1 MTDTFSPG
9 SRIAAVLGCL
19 AAVLTATSTLA
30 AAPAKPASG
39 ATGGPPPPFY
49 DGAYEMGSPKARV
62 VVEEYAS
69 AVCPHCARF
78 DEDVFPAIKARYVD
92 TGKVRFVFREYLTE
106 PAEVAA
112 SAFIIA
118 RCAGKA
124 AYFKSVE
131 EIFRAQP
138 EMFSGRPGAAPV
150 DVLMRIA
157 KNNGVDAAR
166 FQACLADKAAV
177 TALQARIDHAIEV
190 DNVAGTPTV
199 LINGRKVEPDAP
211 AWTADKLGAVIDA
224 ALKASR

>member
-1 MTDTFSPG
+1 MTDPFFAPL
-9 SRIAAVLGCL
+9 RIALAIAGLAVAL
-19 AAVLTATSTLA
+19 AATPTLA
-30 AAPAKPASG
+30 APPAKPAPG
-39 ATGGPPPPFY
+39 ATAGSPAPFY
-49 DGAYEMGSPKARV
+49 DGAYEMGSPKARI

-78 DEDVFPAIKARYVD
+78 DAAVFPAIKARYVD
-92 TGKVRFVFREYLTE
+92 TGKIRFVFREYLTE

-124 AYFKSVE
+124 AYFKTVE

-138 EMFSGRPGAAPV
+138 EMFSGRAGAAPV

-157 KNNGVDAAR
+157 RDNGVDAAR
-166 FQACLADKAAV
+166 FQACLSDKAAV

-211 AWTADKLGAVIDA
+211 EWTADKLGAAIDA
-224 ALKASR
+224 ALKAGR

>member
-1 MTDTFSPG
+1 MRDTITWR
-9 SRIAAVLGCL
+9 SRLGAVLGSLALGLGATSAL
-19 AAVLTATSTLA
+19 AAPP
-30 AAPAKPASG
+30 AAPGPAG
-39 ATGGPPPPFY
+39 AQGPATPFY
-49 DGAYEMGSPKARV
+49 EGAYVMGSPKARIV
-62 VVEEYAS
+62 VAEYAS
-69 AVCPHCARF
+69 VVCPHCARF
-78 DEDVFPAIKARYVD
+78 DAAVFPAIKARYID
-92 TGKVRFVFREYLTE
+92 TGKIRFEFREYLTE

-124 AYFKSVE
+124 AYFKTVE

-138 EMFSGRPGAAPV
+138 EMFSGRAGAAPV

-157 KNNGVDAAR
+157 KDNGVDAAR

-211 AWTADKLGAVIDA
+211 EWTADRLSAVIDA
-224 ALKASR
+224 ALKTGR